1 MAYVEATGSGN
12 SFDCPSDDDSEALED
27 PDLLAL
33 RDAMRD
39 IVASEGM
46 FELLMS

>member
-1 MAYVEATGSGN
+1 M
-12 SFDCPSDDDSEALED
+12 SDDELSGDGRLASEDQPISDD

-39 IVASEGM
+39 IVAAEGS
-46 FELLMS
+46 FELELGS